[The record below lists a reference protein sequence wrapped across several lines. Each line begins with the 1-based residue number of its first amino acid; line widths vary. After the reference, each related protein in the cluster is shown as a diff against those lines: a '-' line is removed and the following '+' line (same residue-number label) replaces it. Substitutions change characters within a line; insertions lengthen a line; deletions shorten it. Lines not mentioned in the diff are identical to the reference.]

1 MARGRKPV
9 NKKNNNGA
17 KQGFEAT
24 LWQAADALRGHIDA
38 DCA

>member
-1 MARGRKPV
+1 MARGSKPE
-9 NKKNNNGA
+9 NNNGA